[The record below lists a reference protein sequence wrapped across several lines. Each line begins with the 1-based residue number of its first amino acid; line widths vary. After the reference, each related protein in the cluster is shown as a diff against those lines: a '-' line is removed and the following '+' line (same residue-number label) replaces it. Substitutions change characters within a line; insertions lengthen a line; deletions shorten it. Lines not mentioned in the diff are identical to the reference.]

1 MKTYYV
7 YILASRKDGTLYI
20 GMTND
25 LLRRVEQ
32 HRQHLIPGFT
42 AKYGVTTLVYYEAGN
57 DVNAVIAREKQL
69 KKWSRE
75 WKIEL
80 IERENSTWRDL
91 YPELVGNV
99 RPDDQGSPPG
109 ERGS

>member
-7 YILASRKDGTLYI
+7 YILASGKHGTLYI

-42 AKYGVTTLVYYEAGN
+42 AKYQVTDLVYYESGN

-69 KKWSRE
+69 KKWKRE
-75 WKIEL
+75 WKIDL
-80 IERENSTWRDL
+80 IEQSNPAWRDL
-91 YPELVGNV
+91 YPELVG
-99 RPDDQGSPPG
+99 
-109 ERGS
+109 